1 MNDVKKQAES
11 LTEFV
16 NDFVKHKLLPLLADK
31 NLPLDDRWTLFEAT
45 EHFLPVAPFY
55 NEELLWEDEYNA
67 FGTERYRTIYFKNRY
82 EILLDYLDNHSP
94 AEHEEYIEYNGTP
107 DEWRE
112 RVLASGYRGCV
123 YDW

>member
-16 NDFVKHKLLPLLADK
+16 NDFVKHKLLPVLADK
-31 NLPLDDRWTLFEAT
+31 NLPLDDRWALFEVA

-55 NEELLWEDEYNA
+55 KEGLLAEDEYDL
-67 FGTERYRTIYFKNRY
+67 FGTDRYYTVYFKDRY
-82 EILLDYLDNHSP
+82 KTLLDYPYNLSP
-94 AEHEEYIEYNGTP
+94 TEHEEYIEYNGTP